1 MKKKYNLTFITLS
14 KNQGG
19 ANIAGERIRLNLQ
32 KKFKI
37 QSLYSKN
44 VNFLQNIK
52 YYLARIITNSF
63 IKKELLLN
71 SLNLFSK
78 INLNHAKG
86 KLIFLNW
93 IGEETVSV
101 KDLIFNKRPI
111 IWIAHDLWPFTATE
125 HFLENPN
132 KKKYLQ
138 KDASK
143 NFLKKIIF
151 NKKKLLFKKK
161 NILLIT
167 NSKWLESFSRRSSL
181 TKNTNVKTIYNPIET
196 NMWVRKNKNLSKKK
210 LDLDIKKKYILVGAH
225 GGLKNYRKG
234 GDLLI
239 DSLRY
244 IRPLN
249 NEYEFLILGNNF
261 ERSEKINGFNFNFRK
276 FTQNKEEQIYYHSAS
291 ELTVSPSRGES
302 IPQFIVETLLCKNP
316 TVSFNI
322 GGMNEIIDHKK
333 NGFLANPFNK
343 RDLAIGIIYCI
354 KNVNRFRMSKYRV
367 RIAKMFDQSKN
378 LKEYVKAIDEI
389 LKS

>member
-1 MKKKYNLTFITLS
+1 M
-14 KNQGG
+14 
-19 ANIAGERIRLNLQ
+19 NLQ

-143 NFLKKIIF
+143 NF
-151 NKKKLLFKKK
+151 FKK
-161 NILLIT
+161 N
-167 NSKWLESFSRRSSL
+167 
-181 TKNTNVKTIYNPIET
+181 
-196 NMWVRKNKNLSKKK
+196 
-210 LDLDIKKKYILVGAH
+210 YI
-225 GGLKNYRKG
+225 
-234 GDLLI
+234 
-239 DSLRY
+239 
-244 IRPLN
+244 
-249 NEYEFLILGNNF
+249 
-261 ERSEKINGFNFNFRK
+261 
-276 FTQNKEEQIYYHSAS
+276 
-291 ELTVSPSRGES
+291 
-302 IPQFIVETLLCKNP
+302 
-316 TVSFNI
+316 
-322 GGMNEIIDHKK
+322 
-333 NGFLANPFNK
+333 
-343 RDLAIGIIYCI
+343 
-354 KNVNRFRMSKYRV
+354 
-367 RIAKMFDQSKN
+367 
-378 LKEYVKAIDEI
+378 
-389 LKS
+389 

>member
-14 KNQGG
+14 KSQGG

-333 NGFLANPFNK
+333 NGFLANPFNV

-354 KNVNRFRMSKYRV
+354 KNVNRFKMSKYRV